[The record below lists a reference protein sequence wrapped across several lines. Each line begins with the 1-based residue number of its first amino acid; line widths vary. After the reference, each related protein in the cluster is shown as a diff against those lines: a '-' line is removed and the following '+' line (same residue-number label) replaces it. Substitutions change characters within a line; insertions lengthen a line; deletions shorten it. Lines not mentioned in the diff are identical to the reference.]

1 VSTLAVKVRD
11 IKATDKAG
19 IIKIVE
25 DTKAFLPE
33 EVEVAEEIIDEY
45 FKDPEG
51 SGYYFYVAE
60 IDGEMAGYLCYGPTP
75 LTHGAWDMYWAAV
88 KPQLQGTGI
97 GGTLFKMAEERIKKL
112 GGRMILIET
121 SSNPHYGSARSLYLK
136 LGYEH
141 VSTIPDFYS
150 PGDSKET
157 FRKLI

>member
-1 VSTLAVKVRD
+1 VKTVTVTVRG
-11 IKATDKAG
+11 IKPTDKAG

-25 DTKAFLPE
+25 ETHAFSPE
-33 EVEVAEEIIDEY
+33 EVEIAEEIIDDY
-45 FKDPEG
+45 YKDPEG
-51 SGYYFYVAE
+51 CGYYFYIAE
-60 IDGEMAGYLCYGPTP
+60 HNGEMAGYLCYGPTP

-88 KPQLQGTGI
+88 RPQLQGTGI
-97 GGTLFKMAEERIKKL
+97 GGTLFKMAEEHIKKL

-121 SSNPHYGSARSLYLK
+121 SSNPHYGPARSLYLK

-141 VSTIPDFYS
+141 VSTVPDFYA